1 MSTAQEIEN
10 AIRSLPAAERDK
22 LLHHIPD
29 IFPELG
35 GDAEWERLIRDERQR
50 PALTELLDENEAQ
63 LTRNPETF
71 PKMTAS
77 DFGSP
82 A

>member
-35 GDAEWERLIRDERQR
+35 GDTEWERLIRDERER
-50 PALTELLDENEAQ
+50 PALTKLLDQNEAE
-63 LTRNPETF
+63 LAGNPDAF
-71 PKMTAS
+71 PTMTAS